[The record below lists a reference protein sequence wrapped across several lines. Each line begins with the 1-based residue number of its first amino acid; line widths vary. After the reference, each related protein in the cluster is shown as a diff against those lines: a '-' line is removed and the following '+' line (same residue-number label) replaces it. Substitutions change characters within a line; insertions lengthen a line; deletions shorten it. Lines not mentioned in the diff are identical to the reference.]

1 MPGIAT
7 YERIHLESKTA
18 LILMCNLTG
27 CSRIQHGGNWNSLV
41 DELMENLKFSKS
53 N

>member
-7 YERIHLESKTA
+7 YERIHLESKSA

-27 CSRIQHGGNWNSLV
+27 CSRSENSKGWSNLV
-41 DELMENLKFSKS
+41 DELMEKLNFSERK
-53 N
+53 